1 MRTLSI
7 CLSTLCLYRAQ
18 MLHSHATIIQSC
30 LKQPRAEF
38 ALSFSSPTFLMPI
51 LHFLALSLFSCPSL
65 LPFNATAG
73 NRRSNK
79 QCELAVLP
87 WENAIGDCAPH
98 TCDAAVLTDGTKSSA
113 PGGRGE
119 GFCSATVAQCQHTPC
134 SWAEFK
140 QRCFG
145 SSLSV
150 SIWTVVISRRFPAR
164 GLLLNHSWWE
174 LSP

>member
-18 MLHSHATIIQSC
+18 MLQSHATIIQSC

-38 ALSFSSPTFLMPI
+38 ALSCSSPTFLMPI

-87 WENAIGDCAPH
+87 WENAIGDCAAH

-113 PGGRGE
+113 PGGRD
-119 GFCSATVAQCQHTPC
+119 SAVLLWLNASTVLA
-134 SWAEFK
+134 AE
-140 QRCFG
+140 R
-145 SSLSV
+145 SLNRDAL
-150 SIWTVVISRRFPAR
+150 VVHCLFPY
-164 GLLLNHSWWE
+164 GLW
-174 LSP
+174 